1 MSNEEM
7 NKKMEFVIEQQAQFV
22 ADIGEMREVQAQDAK
37 LLKEETNVLKQ
48 QYWKLSDAVITVV
61 GLVGSLTKAQARA
74 DDRIDVLTQA
84 QAHTDDRIN
93 ALAQAQTRTDESFN
107 LLAQAQTRTDDS
119 IKVLAEAQTRTDESF
134 NLLTQA
140 QTRTDERI
148 NQLADSFNLLAQAE
162 ARTEERLNIFINVV
176 ERHISG
182 NGGAENRA

>member
-7 NKKMEFVIEQQAQFV
+7 DKKMEFIVEQQAQFA
-22 ADIGEMREVQAQDAK
+22 ADMKVLREAQAQDGD
-37 LLKEETNVLKQ
+37 LLKD
-48 QYWKLSDAVITVV
+48 QYWKLSEAVITVV
-61 GLVGSLTKAQARA
+61 GLVGSLTQAQSRA
-74 DDRIDVLTQA
+74 DDRIIELTQA

-93 ALAQAQTRTDESFN
+93 
-107 LLAQAQTRTDDS
+107 
-119 IKVLAEAQTRTDESF
+119 VLVQAQTRTDESF

-148 NQLADSFNLLAQAE
+148 NLLADSCNLLAQAQT
-162 ARTEERLNIFINVV
+162 RTDERLNIFINVV